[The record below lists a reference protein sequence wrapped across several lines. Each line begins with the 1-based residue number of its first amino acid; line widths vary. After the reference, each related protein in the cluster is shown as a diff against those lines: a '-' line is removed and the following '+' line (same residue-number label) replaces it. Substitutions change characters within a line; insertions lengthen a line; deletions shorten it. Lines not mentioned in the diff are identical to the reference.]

1 MARIKQVFYMTKTTF
16 LEEQHNKRVIM
27 GFILG
32 ITLFGY
38 WLNLF
43 LQYALDTGEPVNVL
57 EAFVVVEHHH
67 KSILFLVVGWLLMI
81 SDAPF
86 IKKNTYLLLC
96 RSSRKQWDAAMLQ
109 YIMIQTFLY
118 VASIVVV
125 SVAVSILLG
134 FWGNMWSSPV
144 YHLAMDTNNYL
155 GVKYN
160 ISFPWVNVMQ
170 AMTVPQAFMI
180 TFVFLFL
187 YLVLIGFL
195 LYVCNLLLKEIY
207 GILIVFGIQ
216 IAGYLLQQEGITY
229 LLSLMAKAIPG
240 YAIDGNGGQWKVV
253 VLFCAVILILA
264 FVSLWLIG
272 RVDFNDEAEEG

>member
-1 MARIKQVFYMTKTTF
+1 MGRIKQVFYMTKTTF

-32 ITLFGY
+32 MALFGY

-43 LQYALDTGEPVNVL
+43 LQYALDIGEPVNIL
-57 EAFVVVEHHH
+57 EAFIVVEHHH
-67 KSILFLVVGWLLMI
+67 KSILFLIVGWLLII

-86 IKKNTYLLLC
+86 IKRNTYLSLC
-96 RSSRKQWDAAMLQ
+96 RSSRKKWNVAMLQ
-109 YIMIQTFLY
+109 YIIIQAFLY
-118 VASIVVV
+118 VASIAIV
-125 SVAVSILLG
+125 SVAASFLCG
-134 FWGNMWSSPV
+134 FWGNIWSSPV
-144 YHLAMDTNNYL
+144 YHLAMDNRNHL

-187 YLVLIGFL
+187 YLIVIGFL

-216 IAGYLLQQEGITY
+216 ISGYLLQQEGTTY
-229 LLSLMAKAIPG
+229 LSLMAKAIPG
-240 YAIDGNGGQWKVV
+240 YAIDGNGGQWEV
-253 VLFCAVILILA
+253 VLLFWAIILIL
-264 FVSLWLIG
+264 VLISLWLIG
-272 RVDFNDEAEEG
+272 WVDFKDAMEEE

>member
-1 MARIKQVFYMTKTTF
+1 MTKTTF

-32 ITLFGY
+32 MALFGY

-43 LQYALDTGEPVNVL
+43 LQYALDIGEPVNIL
-57 EAFVVVEHHH
+57 EAFIVVEHHH
-67 KSILFLVVGWLLMI
+67 KSILFLIVGWLLII

-86 IKKNTYLLLC
+86 IKRNTYLSLC
-96 RSSRKQWDAAMLQ
+96 RSSRKKWNVAMLQ
-109 YIMIQTFLY
+109 YIIIQALLY
-118 VASIVVV
+118 VASIATV
-125 SVAVSILLG
+125 SVAASFLRG
-134 FWGNMWSSPV
+134 FWGNIWSSPV
-144 YHLAMDTNNYL
+144 YNLAMDTGNHL

-207 GILIVFGIQ
+207 GILLVFGIQ
-216 IAGYLLQQEGITY
+216 ISGYLLQQEGFTY
-229 LLSLMAKAIPG
+229 LSLMAKAIPE
-240 YAIDGNGGQWKVV
+240 YAIDGNGGQWEV
-253 VLFCAVILILA
+253 VLLFLAIILILTLI
-264 FVSLWLIG
+264 SLWLIG
-272 RVDFNDEAEEG
+272 RVDFKDAMKEE

>member
-1 MARIKQVFYMTKTTF
+1 MGRIKQVFYMTKTTF

-32 ITLFGY
+32 MALFGY

-43 LQYALDTGEPVNVL
+43 LQYALDIGEPVNIL
-57 EAFVVVEHHH
+57 EAFIVVEHHH
-67 KSILFLVVGWLLMI
+67 KSILFLIVGWLLII

-86 IKKNTYLLLC
+86 IKRNTYLSLC
-96 RSSRKQWDAAMLQ
+96 RSSRKKWNVAMLQ
-109 YIMIQTFLY
+109 YIIIQAFLY
-118 VASIVVV
+118 VASIAIV
-125 SVAVSILLG
+125 SVAASFLCG
-134 FWGNMWSSPV
+134 FWGNIWSSPV
-144 YHLAMDTNNYL
+144 YNLAMDNRNHL

-187 YLVLIGFL
+187 YLILIGFL

-216 IAGYLLQQEGITY
+216 TSGYLLQQEGVTY
-229 LLSLMAKAIPG
+229 LSLMAKAIPG
-240 YAIDGNGGQWKVV
+240 YAIDGNGGQWEV
-253 VLFCAVILILA
+253 VLLFWAIILIL
-264 FVSLWLIG
+264 VLISLWLIG
-272 RVDFNDEAEEG
+272 WVDFKDAMEEE

>member
-1 MARIKQVFYMTKTTF
+1 MDRIKQVFYMTKTTF

-32 ITLFGY
+32 IALFGY

-43 LQYALDTGEPVNVL
+43 LQYALDIGEPVNVL
-57 EAFVVVEHHH
+57 EAFIVVEHHH
-67 KSILFLVVGWLLMI
+67 KSILFLVVGWLLII

-86 IKKNTYLLLC
+86 IKKNTYLSLC
-96 RSSRKQWDAAMLQ
+96 RSSRKKWDAAILQ
-109 YIMIQTFLY
+109 YIMIQAFLY
-118 VASIVVV
+118 VSSIAAV
-125 SVAVSILLG
+125 SVTVSALLG

-144 YHLAMDTNNYL
+144 YNLAMDTNNHL

-180 TFVFLFL
+180 TFILLFF

-195 LYVCNLLLKEIY
+195 LYVCTLLLKEIY
-207 GILIVFGIQ
+207 GILLVFGIQ
-216 IAGYLLQQEGITY
+216 ILEYLLQQEGVTY
-229 LLSLMAKAIPG
+229 LSLMAKAIPG

-253 VLFCAVILILA
+253 VLFCTIILVLA
-264 FVSLWLIG
+264 LISLWLIG
-272 RVDFNDEAEEG
+272 RVDFKDAMEGE

>member
-1 MARIKQVFYMTKTTF
+1 MGRIKQVFYMTKTTF

-32 ITLFGY
+32 MALFGY

-43 LQYALDTGEPVNVL
+43 LQYALDIGEPVNIL
-57 EAFVVVEHHH
+57 EAFIVVEHHH
-67 KSILFLVVGWLLMI
+67 KSILFLIVGWLLII

-86 IKKNTYLLLC
+86 IKRNTYLSLC
-96 RSSRKQWDAAMLQ
+96 RSSRKKWNVAMLQ
-109 YIMIQTFLY
+109 YIIIQAFLY
-118 VASIVVV
+118 VASIAIV
-125 SVAVSILLG
+125 SVAASFLCG
-134 FWGNMWSSPV
+134 FWGNVWSSPV
-144 YHLAMDTNNYL
+144 YNLAMDNGNHL

-207 GILIVFGIQ
+207 GILIVSGIQ
-216 IAGYLLQQEGITY
+216 ISGYLLQQEGVTY
-229 LLSLMAKAIPG
+229 LSLMAKAIPG
-240 YAIDGNGGQWKVV
+240 YAIDGNGGQWEV
-253 VLFCAVILILA
+253 VLLFWAIILTLVLI
-264 FVSLWLIG
+264 SLWLIG
-272 RVDFNDEAEEG
+272 WVDFKDAMEEE

>member
-1 MARIKQVFYMTKTTF
+1 MGRIKPVFYMTKTTF
-16 LEEQHNKRVIM
+16 LEEWHNKRVIM
-27 GFILG
+27 GFLLG
-32 ITLFGY
+32 IALFGY

-43 LQYALDTGEPVNVL
+43 LQYALDIGEPVNVL

-86 IKKNTYLLLC
+86 VKKNTYLSLY
-96 RSSRKQWDAAMLQ
+96 RSSRKKWNAAMLQ
-109 YIMIQTFLY
+109 YIMIQAFLY
-118 VASIVVV
+118 VAGIAAV
-125 SVAVSILLG
+125 SVSVSTLLG

-144 YHLAMDTNNYL
+144 YHLAMDTGNQL

-160 ISFPWVNVMQ
+160 ITFPWVNVMR
-170 AMTVPQAFMI
+170 AMTVPQAFLL

-187 YLVLIGFL
+187 YLAWIGFL

-216 IAGYLLQQEGITY
+216 ISGYLFQQEGFSY
-229 LLSLMAKAIPG
+229 VSLMAKAIPG
-240 YAIDGNGGQWKVV
+240 YAIDGTGGQWKVV
-253 VLFCAVILILA
+253 VLFCAILLILA
-264 FVSLWLIG
+264 LFSLWLIG
-272 RVDFNDEAEEG
+272 RVDFKDEVEEE

>member
-1 MARIKQVFYMTKTTF
+1 MGRIKPVFYMTKTTF

-160 ISFPWVNVMQ
+160 ISFPWVNIMQ
-170 AMTVPQAFMI
+170 TMTVPQAFMI

>member
-1 MARIKQVFYMTKTTF
+1 MGRIKQVFYMTKTTF

-32 ITLFGY
+32 MALFGY

-43 LQYALDTGEPVNVL
+43 LQYALDIGEPVNIL
-57 EAFVVVEHHH
+57 EAFIVVEHHH
-67 KSILFLVVGWLLMI
+67 KSILFLIVGWLLII

-86 IKKNTYLLLC
+86 IKRNTYLSLC
-96 RSSRKQWDAAMLQ
+96 RSSRKKWNVAMLQ
-109 YIMIQTFLY
+109 YIIIQAFLY
-118 VASIVVV
+118 VASIAIV
-125 SVAVSILLG
+125 SVAASFLCG
-134 FWGNMWSSPV
+134 FWGNIWSSPV
-144 YHLAMDTNNYL
+144 YNLAMDNRNHL

-187 YLVLIGFL
+187 YLILIGFL

-216 IAGYLLQQEGITY
+216 ISGYLLQQEGVTY
-229 LLSLMAKAIPG
+229 LSLMAKAIPG
-240 YAIDGNGGQWKVV
+240 YAIDGNGGQWKVI
-253 VLFCAVILILA
+253 VLFCVIILILA
-264 FVSLWLIG
+264 LISLWLIG
-272 RVDFNDEAEEG
+272 RVDFKDEVEEE

>member
-43 LQYALDTGEPVNVL
+43 LQYALDTGEPVNIL

-67 KSILFLVVGWLLMI
+67 KSILFLVVAWLLII

-160 ISFPWVNVMQ
+160 ISFPWVNIMQ
-170 AMTVPQAFMI
+170 TMTVPQAFMI

>member
-1 MARIKQVFYMTKTTF
+1 MDRIKQVFYMTKTTF

-32 ITLFGY
+32 IVLFGY

-43 LQYALDTGEPVNVL
+43 LQYALDIGEPVNVL
-57 EAFVVVEHHH
+57 EAFIVVEHHH
-67 KSILFLVVGWLLMI
+67 KSILFLAVGWLLII

-86 IKKNTYLLLC
+86 IKKNTYLSLC
-96 RSSRKQWDAAMLQ
+96 RSSRKKWDAAMLQ
-109 YIMIQTFLY
+109 YIMIQAFLY
-118 VASIVVV
+118 VANIAAV
-125 SVAVSILLG
+125 SVTVSALLG
-134 FWGNMWSSPV
+134 FW
-144 YHLAMDTNNYL
+144 NNHL

-180 TFVFLFL
+180 TFILLFF

-207 GILIVFGIQ
+207 GILLVFGIQ
-216 IAGYLLQQEGITY
+216 ISGYLLQQEGVTY
-229 LLSLMAKAIPG
+229 LSLMAKAIPG

-253 VLFCAVILILA
+253 VLFCAIILVLA
-264 FVSLWLIG
+264 LISLWLIG
-272 RVDFNDEAEEG
+272 RVDFKDAMEEE